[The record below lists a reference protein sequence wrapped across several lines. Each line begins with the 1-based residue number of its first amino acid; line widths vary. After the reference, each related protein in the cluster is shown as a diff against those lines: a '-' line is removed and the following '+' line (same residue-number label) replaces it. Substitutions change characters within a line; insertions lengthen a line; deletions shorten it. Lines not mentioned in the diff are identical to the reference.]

1 MENYWNQLKAF
12 IYGMFIY
19 LQIDK
24 DLALILVCLI
34 LTDMVVGVVKSVSL
48 SGLSFSIDFFW
59 KGLLKKAMLL
69 IIIITL
75 GLVGKALGFED
86 FKLLVQ
92 VVIKIMI
99 INEALSVING
109 IRSVYDKKIYKNND
123 IISLLISKI
132 QNYFNGLLDKLLS
145 IFDSSDK
152 NIK

>member
-12 IYGMFIY
+12 IYGLFIY

-24 DLALILVCLI
+24 DLALILVYLI

-48 SGLSFSIDFFW
+48 SGLSFSMELFW

-132 QNYFNGLLDKLLS
+132 QNYFNDFLDKFLS
-145 IFDSSDK
+145 IFDSSNKK
-152 NIK
+152 N